1 VANLSCSGQEKLK
14 MREAE
19 VQIGNSGLMIGV
31 RPTFHLPSLSVI
43 RDEMRYSAGA

>member
-1 VANLSCSGQEKLK
+1 

-31 RPTFHLPSLSVI
+31 RPTFHVSSLRVT
-43 RDEMRYSAGA
+43 RDEMRYSAGAR